1 MSVPSLLVEP
11 QKKQNQIWEHR
22 VKHEK
27 KQCWRFDPRRDYVM
41 YSCQKDRE
49 TSLANSGCHPT
60 LEGNM
65 YLKFVS
71 EDKALAYYFKA
82 VVSIE
87 FYSIGIIVK
96 RMGFTV

>member
-1 MSVPSLLVEP
+1 M
-11 QKKQNQIWEHR
+11 
-22 VKHEK
+22 
-27 KQCWRFDPRRDYVM
+27 F
-41 YSCQKDRE
+41 SCRKDSE
-49 TSLANSGCHPT
+49 TSLARSACHST

-65 YLKFVS
+65 YLTFFS